1 MPHGNKKEIKL
12 GDDLG
17 VVGVTVNGLRLEV
30 AADGRSVK
38 VVSDDPVEISATV
51 NGIRQ
56 RVMTAPVK
64 EPVKVGQKMKDGSIF
79 AGLTEEN
86 EYQIFVM
93 PSDLGILHTF
103 NKAAKAIDRLNKD
116 KDANLGHK
124 DWQIG
129 SLDVMRVVQK
139 NRNEGALKDTF
150 ETAAS
155 SSGYWSSTEHPV
167 FPTHVHFVRF
177 SLKNDHWSDKDNK
190 LNCRPVRLRAVVPI
204 R

>member
-56 RVMTAPVK
+56 RVMTAPVRE

-103 NKAAKAIDRLNKD
+103 NKAAKAID
-116 KDANLGHK
+116 
-124 DWQIG
+124 
-129 SLDVMRVVQK
+129 
-139 NRNEGALKDTF
+139 
-150 ETAAS
+150 
-155 SSGYWSSTEHPV
+155 
-167 FPTHVHFVRF
+167 
-177 SLKNDHWSDKDNK
+177 
-190 LNCRPVRLRAVVPI
+190 
-204 R
+204 